1 MANPGQA
8 SQEDVEIFD
17 PSKPPAWRGPSAGHV
32 APSNPSEDAEI
43 YTPGQRPQWMQQ
55 VPITPKPASRLES
68 VTEQSA
74 DPLERELAQIRAG
87 RDPQAGMASGTA
99 AVERGLNTALFNIP
113 RHIETAVITASNQG
127 LTPFSSAGRQAYVKN
142 LETLKAIEEARAAQH
157 PIAQF
162 AGTGAGLVGSLALP
176 MGWLGKATQA
186 GKLGAAG
193 AGAGLGGVSGY
204 LEQLSPEDAATGA
217 GLGAVGGVV
226 ARPLAGVLG
235 RVASNVAPMFG
246 RGAVTSSGE
255 LTPKAME
262 MIRNTTDLPTEA
274 IQAMAPQFASV
285 MQTKGINPAAV
296 REAILQAQGAPP
308 SRQLVT
314 GIRAPGAARDVAQ
327 ESTEAARNAILERA
341 QALTGEIPSPQAIAQ
356 MLQESQT
363 VAHTAASQQYA
374 RAFAHS
380 GEFAPSVGTGILPSV
395 ERALQSGT
403 NLPSLQEIRISP
415 NLPQTNAAL
424 NHLTQR
430 FTPGVVSGPVDMAAM
445 ERTRQTL
452 NDMRRSA
459 QGSDK
464 QIMQNIM
471 QGFDN
476 HLVNSLDNAL
486 FSGNGQQ
493 ALADMRSARRM
504 WADLQGTYY
513 SSADRADQAVRN
525 ALKNFQVNQK
535 WENGRLV
542 PDLDPAT
549 AQSAQGVLN
558 GNLINK
564 PFGTALYNKL
574 QGIIGTTP
582 ERAEALNAH
591 IRDRA
596 LFGGAGEDLNKIAR
610 NINNFLDPRG
620 PNSQLAPK
628 VFNPDQI
635 NQLRQLSEAIKII
648 QRTPVTERDPNV
660 VSRTYSFLKSLVLP
674 VATGFIHSPVAGV
687 VAYAAQQPF
696 SVAREAARNI
706 GARSAERA
714 GAPGIRSYI
723 PTQSLIPFAG
733 SVPPAYTAFQ
743 ELLDGA
749 PEGQSGQPRPQR
761 AAGGKV
767 SENDTHERLV
777 GRLMSL
783 ADKAKKTTQKSTEGL
798 LEAPDEAIVHALKVA
813 DNVI

>member
-1 MANPGQA
+1 MMDTTTQSTP
-8 SQEDVEIFD
+8 EDLEIFD
-17 PSKPPAWRGPSAGHV
+17 PSKPPSWRAASPSHAAPQ
-32 APSNPSEDAEI
+32 APSGETEI
-43 YTPGQRPQWMQQ
+43 YTPGQRPTWAQ
-55 VPITPKPASRLES
+55 PIPKPPV
-68 VTEQSA
+68 VTNAPSEESA
-74 DPLERELAQIRAG
+74 DPLERKLAQIRAG
-87 RDPQAGMASGTA
+87 RDPLAGMASGSV
-99 AVERGLNTALFNIP
+99 AVERALNTALFNIP
-113 RHIETAVITASNQG
+113 RHIETTWRTATNQG
-127 LTPFSSAGRQAYVKN
+127 LTPFSAEGRQAYVKN
-142 LETLKAIEEARAAQH
+142 LENLKALEEARAAQH
-157 PIAQF
+157 PIAQYL
-162 AGTGAGLVGSLALP
+162 GTGAGLVGSLALP
-176 MGWLGKATQA
+176 MGWAARAAQA
-186 GKLGAAG
+186 GKIGAA
-193 AGAGLGGVSGY
+193 AVGAGLGGVSGY

-235 RVASNVAPMFG
+235 RVASNIAPMIG
-246 RGAVTSSGE
+246 RGAVDASGE

-262 MIRNTTDLPTEA
+262 VIRKAVPDMPVEA

-285 MQTKGINPAAV
+285 MQTKGINPAAA
-296 REAILQAQGAPP
+296 REAILQSQGAPL
-308 SRQLVT
+308 SRQMAT
-314 GIRAPGAARDVAQ
+314 GIRAPGAAENIAQ
-327 ESTEAARNAILERA
+327 ESTEAARQAIQNRA
-341 QALTGEIPSPQAIAQ
+341 EALAGGTPSPQAVAQ

-363 VAHTAASQQYA
+363 AAHTAASQQYG
-374 RAFAHS
+374 RAFAHP

-395 ERALQSGT
+395 ERTLQSGA
-403 NLPSLQEIRISP
+403 NLPRLDEIRISP
-415 NLPQTNAAL
+415 NLPQANAAL
-424 NHLTQR
+424 NHLQQR
-430 FTPGVVSGPVDMAAM
+430 FTPGVVSGPIDMSAM
-445 ERTRQTL
+445 ERTRQAL

-459 QGSDK
+459 QGADK
-464 QIMQNIM
+464 QIMQNIV

-476 HLVNSLDNAL
+476 HLVNSLDSAL

-513 SSADRADQAVRN
+513 SSADHADQAVRN

-558 GNLINK
+558 GNLISK

-596 LFGGAGEDLNKIAR
+596 LFGGAGEGLNKIAR

-620 PNSQLAPK
+620 PNSQLASK

-635 NQLRQLSEAIKII
+635 NQLRQLSQAIKII
-648 QRTPVTERDPNV
+648 ERTPATERDPNV
-660 VSRTYSFLKSLVLP
+660 VSRTYSFLKSLVIP
-674 VATGFIHSPVAGV
+674 VATGFIHSPIGGV
-687 VAYAAQQPF
+687 VAYAAQQPYQ
-696 SVAREAARNI
+696 AGREIIQQI

-723 PTQSLIPFAG
+723 PTQALIPFAE
-733 SVPPAYTAFQ
+733 SVPPAYSSFEEMLGGSQ
-743 ELLDGA
+743 
-749 PEGQSGQPRPQR
+749 PNQPGQPRPQR

-767 SENDTHERLV
+767 NEGDIHERLV
-777 GRLMSL
+777 GRLMDL